1 MANDNRIEIVASLD
15 YKVSEASIIRDL
27 QKIQNSF
34 NNAGGLKIGCTINTD
49 SLKAIQTQ
57 ISNIASNLNINVG
70 AITAPKH
77 SDLDKNFLSK
87 SFSKQGLNISD
98 NQLQNPGI
106 YSKGNQLNAFKDI
119 AKKRN
124 DDPLIMDKYAHRATN
139 AIVQNHELNEYKY
152 LGSGSK
158 LPQTQLGL
166 TYGHHSLG
174 KILGNERNIIIT
186 GDKRIKHAGQNFENA
201 RTGSGEFDYMKMIA
215 PKNKNG
221 EDMIP
226 SYTDGPRLNRRHLR
240 ALYSKE
246 LGLPAGASRKDIH
259 NVNKNFNA
267 QKRDFINQED

>member
-1 MANDNRIEIVASLD
+1 MIIPIKQIILNEVTLGQLEKANKRFGKNIPKYKKQFLD
-15 YKVSEASIIRDL
+15 LKPNSSIA
-27 QKIQNSF
+27 KMVNEV
-34 NNAGGLKIGCTINTD
+34 GVK
-49 SLKAIQTQ
+49 
-57 ISNIASNLNINVG
+57 NIG
-70 AITAPKH
+70 AITSPKR

-119 AKKRN
+119 SKSRN
-124 DDPLIMDKYAHRATN
+124 DDLPIMDKYTHRATN

-259 NVNKNFNA
+259 NANKNFNA

>member
-1 MANDNRIEIVASLD
+1 MIIPIKQILLNEVTLGQLEKANKRFGKNIPKYKKQFLDLKPNSSLAQM
-15 YKVSEASIIRDL
+15 VSA
-27 QKIQNSF
+27 
-34 NNAGGLKIGCTINTD
+34 AGVK
-49 SLKAIQTQ
+49 
-57 ISNIASNLNINVG
+57 NIG
-70 AITAPKH
+70 AITAPKQ
-77 SDLDKNFLSK
+77 SDLDKNFFSK
-87 SFSKQGLNISD
+87 SFSKQGLNIFD
-98 NQLQNPGI
+98 NHPQNPGI

-124 DDPLIMDKYAHRATN
+124 DDPLIMDKYAHRASN

-158 LPQTQLGL
+158 LPQTQMGL
-166 TYGHHSLG
+166 RYGHHSLG

-221 EDMIP
+221 GDMIP